1 MPGKRYDRQFKLSA
15 ARLVL
20 EGEIPVKGL
29 SDQLNVPCCTL
40 RRWAAEYEADGEDA
54 FPGSG
59 NPVANKDYEILQR
72 EREEKADDAEEA
84 AIRRKR
90 GCK

>member
-15 ARLVL
+15 ARLVI

-29 SDQLNVPCCTL
+29 SDQLNVPRRAL

-54 FPGSG
+54 FRGSG
-59 NPVANKDYEILQR
+59 NSVANKDYETLKLKK
-72 EREEKADDAEEA
+72 ESEEL
-84 AIRRKR
+84 RKEVAMLKKS
-90 GCK
+90 GPS